1 MISMFIVLEHVQV
14 EAAVKTAAQ
23 SAGPV
28 DLLAA
33 CAGIYRGKGMR

>member
-1 MISMFIVLEHVQV
+1 MFIVLEHVQV